1 MAPAAP
7 ELFDKHLPVLTAVPA
22 VSARCAKSH
31 GCIPG
36 AGLEELCSWGNTIHL
51 GLSVPMWFAQGLA
64 APAEVVPCIVAAPG
78 DGRSCVRGESVPEG
92 SSLLNP
98 FNQARIA
105 GGQPWIK
112 HLKLSSLS

>member
-1 MAPAAP
+1 
-7 ELFDKHLPVLTAVPA
+7 
-22 VSARCAKSH
+22 
-31 GCIPG
+31 
-36 AGLEELCSWGNTIHL
+36 
-51 GLSVPMWFAQGLA
+51 MWFAQGLA

-78 DGRSCVRGESVPEG
+78 DSRSCVRSESVPEG